1 MPDGEDTPTHE
12 FSSARDISPLGLM
25 DGLRVRP
32 IHGERITLAVFE
44 LDPGMAMPE
53 HRHPNEQV
61 GIVVRGEFTF
71 TVGGETRLRR
81 PGDMWVIP
89 GGVPH
94 AVERAGEAGCTIVET
109 FSPPRD
115 DWADKPRQEPS
126 ADRWP
131 HAGESSA
138 NPLSKTPV

>member
-1 MPDGEDTPTHE
+1 MPDADPTSTHQ
-12 FSSARDISPLGLM
+12 FASVKDIGPLALM
-25 DGLRVRP
+25 DGLRVRAVN
-32 IHGERITLAVFE
+32 GERITLAVFE
-44 LDPGMAMPE
+44 LDPGIAMPE

-61 GIVVRGEFTF
+61 GVVVRGEFTF
-71 TVGGETRLRR
+71 TVGGETQLRK

-89 GGVPH
+89 PGVPH

-126 ADRWP
+126 ADGWP
-131 HAGESSA
+131 PA
-138 NPLSKTPV
+138 

>member
-1 MPDGEDTPTHE
+1 MPDAHDTPAHQ
-12 FSSARDISPLGLM
+12 FSSVGDVSPLRLM

-44 LDPGMAMPE
+44 LDPGMSMPE

-61 GIVVRGEFTF
+61 GIVVRGDFTF
-71 TVGGETRLRR
+71 TVGGETRVRK

-89 GGVPH
+89 ADVPH
-94 AVERAGEAGCTIVET
+94 AVDRAGEAGCTIVQT

-115 DWADKPRQEPS
+115 DWADKPRHEPS

-131 HAGESSA
+131 HPGESPA
-138 NPLSKTPV
+138 IP